1 MNTTVLDKLLVPSTL
16 PSKSDQQPNKNNPR
30 LVENQGVEPNRS
42 FIKQFYAIFVE
53 PLPNPNR
60 IFQNRKERTATEP
73 NNVGPIQGWKPKPKP
88 KPENPVLKKIFE
100 TQTETDTYSAKF
112 LKT

>member
-1 MNTTVLDKLLVPSTL
+1 MNATVLDKLLVPSAL
-16 PSKSDQQPNKNNPR
+16 PNKSDQQPNKINPR
-30 LVENQGVEPNRS
+30 LIQNQGVEPNRS

-73 NNVGPIQGWKPKPKP
+73 NNVGPIL
-88 KPENPVLKKIFE
+88 N
-100 TQTETDTYSAKF
+100 TAKNDKG
-112 LKT
+112 LGIIVSSITRNDKEL